1 MDDSKT
7 EDSVQTDV
15 QINNSCS
22 TIKTE
27 KESLQTTA
35 SSALLVVSSKDI
47 FEGILI
53 EVKFLKSIK
62 LSR

>member
-1 MDDSKT
+1 
-7 EDSVQTDV
+7 VQTDV

-27 KESLQTTA
+27 KESLQSTA
-35 SSALLVVSSKDI
+35 SSALPVVSSEDI